1 MHEKLTPFSHSV
13 ALQHSDD
20 KSNEDAWSAQ
30 PWQASKFAHW
40 FLEEGKVIDVQF
52 WMHVQTL
59 QCFNDNIVFFCNWR
73 MKVLKLKISVSWY
86 TAEKKP
92 IDDISSSKNRDLLS
106 LIVSSDKVGSHVST
120 VFYEKAI
127 GNMPRFFPSENTE
140 VALRVCNILS
150 CNLYH
155 SWKYRNILTQW
166 KTRCMFRSSDVWGP
180 WAVHLV
186 WC

>member
-13 ALQHSDD
+13 ALQHIDD
-20 KSNEDAWSAQ
+20 KSNKDAWSAQ

-40 FLEEGKVIDVQF
+40 FLEE
-52 WMHVQTL
+52 
-59 QCFNDNIVFFCNWR
+59 
-73 MKVLKLKISVSWY
+73 
-86 TAEKKP
+86 EKKP

-155 SWKYRNILTQW
+155 SWKYRNILTQ
-166 KTRCMFRSSDVWGP
+166 
-180 WAVHLV
+180 
-186 WC
+186 